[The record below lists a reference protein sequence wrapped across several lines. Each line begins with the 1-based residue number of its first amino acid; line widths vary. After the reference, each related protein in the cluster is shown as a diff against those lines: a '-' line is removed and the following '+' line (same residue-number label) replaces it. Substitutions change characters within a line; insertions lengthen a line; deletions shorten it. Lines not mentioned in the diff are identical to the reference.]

1 MECFFEPMIK
11 GTIIKRPSKHCKS
24 PYVADVLLEN
34 GEEVIAHAPSLG
46 CCGLCEKNSV
56 VYMTLSK
63 EPKTCTRVIHLGQH
77 KDTIVGIHPKSG
89 EKIVEFAL
97 KYDYVPPLKNLKKL
111 EREKKMLNSRFD
123 FMGIDQDNKRFILEV
138 KSVPLCQDEVA
149 FFPDG
154 YRKKKTVI
162 ISPRALKH
170 IQELQQIKEMHPDYR
185 TILCFVV
192 QRSDATSFRIS
203 DNDPIYKDAV
213 KEAITKGVEIIVL
226 QIIWNHY
233 GQAML
238 GEWLPL
244 EPL

>member
-1 MECFFEPMIK
+1 MYP
-11 GTIIKRPSKHCKS
+11 
-24 PYVADVLLEN
+24 
-34 GEEVIAHAPSLG
+34 
-46 CCGLCEKNSV
+46 
-56 VYMTLSK
+56 
-63 EPKTCTRVIHLGQH
+63 
-77 KDTIVGIHPKSG
+77 
-89 EKIVEFAL
+89 
-97 KYDYVPPLKNLKKL
+97 LKKL

-138 KSVPLCQDEVA
+138 KSVPLCQDEDA

-154 YRKKKTVI
+154 YRKKKTDI

-213 KEAITKGVEIIVL
+213 KEAQSKRRGNHSSTNHLESLRTSYVGGMVAFGTTII
-226 QIIWNHY
+226 IY
-233 GQAML
+233 
-238 GEWLPL
+238 
-244 EPL
+244 

>member
-1 MECFFEPMIK
+1 
-11 GTIIKRPSKHCKS
+11 
-24 PYVADVLLEN
+24 
-34 GEEVIAHAPSLG
+34 
-46 CCGLCEKNSV
+46 
-56 VYMTLSK
+56 
-63 EPKTCTRVIHLGQH
+63 
-77 KDTIVGIHPKSG
+77 
-89 EKIVEFAL
+89 
-97 KYDYVPPLKNLKKL
+97 
-111 EREKKMLNSRFD
+111 MLNSRFD

-154 YRKKKTVI
+154 YRKKKTDI

-233 GQAML
+233 GQAMFGGNGCL
-238 GEWLPL
+238 WNHYNNIL
-244 EPL
+244 ETNVNIHIHGNSLLDSNLDCK